1 MQVVAARPSILG
13 LEADNIR
20 LIVDYLQDNEYTP
33 DQVSEYLK
41 TTI

>member
-13 LEADNIR
+13 LEAENIR
-20 LIVDYLQDNEYTP
+20 LIVDYLLANNYTKE
-33 DQVSEYLK
+33 QISEYLK